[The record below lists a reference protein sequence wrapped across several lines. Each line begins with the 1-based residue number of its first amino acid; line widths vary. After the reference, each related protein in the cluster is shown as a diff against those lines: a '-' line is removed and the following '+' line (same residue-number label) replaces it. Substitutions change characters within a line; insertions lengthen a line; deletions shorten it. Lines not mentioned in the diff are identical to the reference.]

1 MNGGMGCV
9 SSTPSPHLDANEQPE
24 LASLRQFQSTAS
36 QEYNESWT
44 FLDLCD
50 ADKKVSKKDKTIFWE
65 TVGSAFYGGSKECW
79 EALDVALRKTEDIAF
94 AREILNAC
102 GLKVCHKNALVCFD
116 ELGFLYTVPP
126 FAAEKIGEEE
136 EEEEEEDEEE
146 ASVPG

>member
-1 MNGGMGCV
+1 MGCV
-9 SSTPSPHLDANEQPE
+9 SSTPSPDLDANEQHE
-24 LASLRQFQSTAS
+24 LTSLRQFQSTAS

-116 ELGFLYTVPP
+116 ELGFLYTIPP
-126 FAAEKIGEEE
+126 YAAGKIGEEE
-136 EEEEEEDEEE
+136 EEEEEEEE

>member
-1 MNGGMGCV
+1 MGCV
-9 SSTPSPHLDANEQPE
+9 SSTPSPHLDANEQHE

-102 GLKVCHKNALVCFD
+102 GLKVCNKNALVCFD

-136 EEEEEEDEEE
+136 EEEDEEDEEE

>member
-1 MNGGMGCV
+1 MGCV
-9 SSTPSPHLDANEQPE
+9 SSAHSPELDANEQHE

-65 TVGSAFYGGSKECW
+65 TIGSAFYGGSKECW

-126 FAAEKIGEEE
+126 FAAEKIGEED
-136 EEEEEEDEEE
+136 EEEDEDEDE

>member
-1 MNGGMGCV
+1 MGCV
-9 SSTPSPHLDANEQPE
+9 SSTPSPHLDANEHHE

-136 EEEEEEDEEE
+136 EEEDEEDEEE

>member
-1 MNGGMGCV
+1 MGCV
-9 SSTPSPHLDANEQPE
+9 SSTPSPHLDANEQHE

-136 EEEEEEDEEE
+136 EEEDEEDEEDEEE

>member
-1 MNGGMGCV
+1 MGCV
-9 SSTPSPHLDANEQPE
+9 SSTPSPHLDANEQHE

-126 FAAEKIGEEE
+126 FAAEKIVEEE
-136 EEEEEEDEEE
+136 EEEDEEDEEE

>member
-1 MNGGMGCV
+1 MGCV
-9 SSTPSPHLDANEQPE
+9 SSTPSPDLDANEQHE
-24 LASLRQFQSTAS
+24 LASLRQFQSTGS

-116 ELGFLYTVPP
+116 ELGFLYTIPP
-126 FAAEKIGEEE
+126 YAAGKIGEGEQEE
-136 EEEEEEDEEE
+136 EEEEE

>member
-1 MNGGMGCV
+1 MGCV
-9 SSTPSPHLDANEQPE
+9 SSTPSPHLDANEQHE

-136 EEEEEEDEEE
+136 EEDEEE

>member
-1 MNGGMGCV
+1 MGCV
-9 SSTPSPHLDANEQPE
+9 SSTPSPDLDANEQHE

-126 FAAEKIGEEE
+126 FAAEKIGEED
-136 EEEEEEDEEE
+136 EEDEEE

>member
-9 SSTPSPHLDANEQPE
+9 SSTPSPDLDANEQHE
-24 LASLRQFQSTAS
+24 LPSLRQFQSTAS

-65 TVGSAFYGGSKECW
+65 TVGSAFYGGSEECW

-116 ELGFLYTVPP
+116 ELGFLYTIPP
-126 FAAEKIGEEE
+126 YAAGKIGEEE
-136 EEEEEEDEEE
+136 QEEEEEEE

>member
-1 MNGGMGCV
+1 MGCV
-9 SSTPSPHLDANEQPE
+9 SSTPSPHLDANEQHE

-136 EEEEEEDEEE
+136 EEDEEDEEE

>member
-1 MNGGMGCV
+1 MGCV
-9 SSTPSPHLDANEQPE
+9 SSTPSPDLDANEQHE

-136 EEEEEEDEEE
+136 EEEDEEEEE

>member
-1 MNGGMGCV
+1 MGCV
-9 SSTPSPHLDANEQPE
+9 SSTPSPELDANEQHE

-116 ELGFLYTVPP
+116 ELGFLYTIPP
-126 FAAEKIGEEE
+126 YAAGKIGEEE
-136 EEEEEEDEEE
+136 EEEEEEE